1 VISADTTQFLGTPDL
16 LPLASTPADY
26 GNTIKYKP
34 EVETTP
40 NRKY

>member
-26 GNTIKYKP
+26 GKHH
-34 EVETTP
+34 
-40 NRKY
+40 